1 MLMDI
6 LGAAGHLADTP
17 GAHFRGLLAGKPG
30 VRTSGEQLME
40 AWGWLDSDDPQ
51 GSVKRSFL
59 SAGADVLADPL
70 NLIGG
75 LATGLAFK
83 AARTSMKGA
92 GVASAAM
99 QAGKA
104 AGTASKTGLASA
116 FTPDAS
122 TLLSF
127 APPIGGLGILN
138 MNQATDPLTGES
150 SQQSPWLTAL
160 GGSLIAAPMVM
171 VAGRGLSRLG
181 KGKASAA
188 KVVGEG
194 TEQVAAARP

>member
-138 MNQATDPLTGES
+138 MNQAKLTKATPPMQGRSRIMQPVEWIS
-150 SQQSPWLTAL
+150 IFDTAATENVQAVLTN
-160 GGSLIAAPMVM
+160 S
-171 VAGRGLSRLG
+171 
-181 KGKASAA
+181 
-188 KVVGEG
+188 
-194 TEQVAAARP
+194 VAAIPA